1 MAASHVPKFGNW
13 DGDNVPY
20 TACFDNA
27 RRDKAAAAGV
37 GGKMINPNDPE
48 ENPDAFGFMSPEKQA
63 RDDDY
68 HSRSA
73 KKSMSPSEESFSGH
87 SAKCHR
93 RKRSELK
100 KKKNDSSNSIIP
112 AASPKTPR
120 NGRSNPYDDLSYR
133 SAASVPKFGAWDEI
147 DPKSSGEGYTMIF
160 SKVKEEKQI
169 AASKLPNVN
178 QQHPTFHSTYTHK
191 PSKSKMCCCLF

>member
-1 MAASHVPKFGNW
+1 
-13 DGDNVPY
+13 
-20 TACFDNA
+20 
-27 RRDKAAAAGV
+27 
-37 GGKMINPNDPE
+37 MINPNDPE

-63 RDDDY
+63 HDDY
-68 HSRSA
+68 HR
-73 KKSMSPSEESFSGH
+73 PSEESFGDSKSGSGH
-87 SAKCHR
+87 SAKGHR

-100 KKKNDSSNSIIP
+100 KKKNGSSNSFIS

-147 DPKSSGEGYTMIF
+147 DPKSSGEGYTMLF

-169 AASKLPNVN
+169 AASKLPIVN
-178 QQHPTFHSTYTHK
+178 QQHPTFHPTYTQK
-191 PSKSKMCCCLF
+191 PSKSKVYICNTLSIESVA

>member
-27 RRDKAAAAGV
+27 RRDKAA

-63 RDDDY
+63 RDGY
-68 HSRSA
+68 HRSA
-73 KKSMSPSEESFSGH
+73 EKSMSPSEESFADSKSGSGH
-87 SAKCHR
+87 SAKGHR
-93 RKRSELK
+93 RKRSEV
-100 KKKNDSSNSIIP
+100 KKNGSSNSFIS

-133 SAASVPKFGAWDEI
+133 SATSVPKFGAWDEI
-147 DPKSSGEGYTMIF
+147 DPKSSGEGYTMLF

-169 AASKLPNVN
+169 AASKLPIVN
-178 QQHPTFHSTYTHK
+178 QQHPTFHPTYTQK
-191 PSKSKMCCCLF
+191 PSKSKMCCGLF